1 VRLLRLCSVW
11 PARPALPSVVL
22 LALPCLMALAG
33 CAPSTPLAGTN
44 AAPVRPIGAAKA
56 TVRNSPEYAQALQR
70 FRKKDYQGALRG
82 VEALLAT
89 PNLSAD
95 DCTFLNRQ
103 KDICAAAISGK
114 PYKKREAASISP
126 TGLKTVAAK
135 TTAKT
140 ATDADCGP
148 RSLLLACE
156 SLGVK
161 TGAGTNIT
169 LESLR
174 QEAHTTKDGTTLEG
188 LARAAKRVAG
198 LKAAGVQMDGN
209 ALKELA
215 PPAIAWLDG
224 NHYVAVLSIR
234 KDNAVIHD
242 PNANKEE
249 EITLNTLLSRSG
261 GILLTLKR

>member
-1 VRLLRLCSVW
+1 VRLLRLCPVC
-11 PARPALPSVVL
+11 PARPTLSSVVL
-22 LALPCLMALAG
+22 LALLCLVSLMALAG
-33 CAPSTPLAGTN
+33 CAPSTPLAGPN
-44 AAPVRPIGAAKA
+44 GASARPAGASKA
-56 TVRNSPEYAQALQR
+56 TVRNSPEYAQALHL
-70 FRKKDYQGALRG
+70 FRKKDYPGALRG
-82 VEALLAT
+82 VEALLTT

-95 DCTFLNRQ
+95 DRTFLNRQ
-103 KDICAAAISGK
+103 KDICTAAISGE
-114 PYKKREAASISP
+114 PYKKSSVASSAEAASGTP
-126 TGLKTVAAK
+126 AV
-135 TTAKT
+135 KT
-140 ATDADCGP
+140 AADADCGP

-161 TGAGTNIT
+161 TGKGTSIT

-242 PNANKEE
+242 PNTTKEE
-249 EITLNTLLSRSG
+249 EITLTTLLSRSG
-261 GILLTLKR
+261 GILLTLKQ